1 MTKVLLAGAGGFIG
15 AALRYVI
22 SNLFSRNPSIPLP
35 LGTLIVNVLG
45 GFFVGLIL
53 EGSSRL
59 WSISPDM
66 RVFLVTGILGGL
78 TTFSTFSH
86 ETVELLSKGSYMLG
100 ISNAAL
106 NLVLSLTFVWMGRF
120 FVQYFSV

>member
-15 AALRYVI
+15 AALRYII
-22 SNLFSRNPSIPLP
+22 SNLFSRNTSIPLP
-35 LGTLIVNVLG
+35 LSTLTVNILG
-45 GFFVGLIL
+45 GFLIGFIL
-53 EGSSRL
+53 EGSAKF

-86 ETVELLSKGSYMLG
+86 ETVELLSRGSYFLG

-106 NLVLSLTFVWMGRF
+106 NLILSLVFVWVGRLA
-120 FVQYFSV
+120 VHYFAA